1 MAHIYQS
8 AAWILAALLL
18 IIIVFIIAVLLLN
31 RKKKWLQMSCYSAP
45 KKVNTRLCLFVFIN
59 VLGR

>member
-45 KKVNTRLCLFVFIN
+45 KKVNARCISVCYHQR
-59 VLGR
+59 VA